1 MEMNNNIKAIFLDV
15 GSTLLM
21 AVKDEPFQAEARAQ
35 FAPLVGA
42 QESPEAFFDR
52 LKLRWE
58 IYRQWAFETLVDAS
72 EEELWTRFMLPDFP
86 ADTIA
91 PLAGKLTKLW
101 RARDGHRV
109 ARSDAKPTILELN
122 RRGYALGI
130 IANTPSEHEA
140 PDWLRAEGLD
150 QYFKAVIL
158 SSRIGMRKPGMK
170 IYLEA
175 ARAAGIEPAHC
186 AYVGDN
192 PKRDVLG
199 ARLAGYGMSIIL
211 TELAKLEKD
220 PPTPETKPD
229 LVIESLGE
237 LLNIFPCR

>member
-1 MEMNNNIKAIFLDV
+1 MKNDIQTIFLDV

-21 AVKDEPFQAEARAQ
+21 AVKDEPFQAHAREQ

-42 QESPEAFFDR
+42 QESPEAFFNR

-86 ADTIA
+86 SETIA

-109 ARSDAKPTILELN
+109 ARSDAKPTILELSK
-122 RRGYALGI
+122 RGYALGI

-158 SSRIGMRKPGMK
+158 SSKIGLRKPGAK

-175 ARAAGIEPAHC
+175 ARAAGVAPEHC
-186 AYVGDN
+186 VYVGDN
-192 PKRDVLG
+192 HKRDVSG
-199 ARLAGYGMSIIL
+199 ARVAGYGMVIIL

-229 LVIESLGE
+229 MIIESFGE
-237 LLNIFPCR
+237 LLNIFPGC